1 MLPRLPCG
9 GRADGVVLGPRA
21 LQRVLIGR
29 PLPTAAATEERLTRP
44 RAIGAFGLDALSSVA
59 YGPDEI
65 LYVLLLAGAAGA
77 GWDIPIA
84 LAIAALLAIVTA
96 SYRQTIYAYPQGG
109 GSFTV
114 ARENLGTT
122 AGLVAAAALM
132 IDYLTTVAVSVTAGV
147 QAVVAFV
154 PGLDRHR
161 VAAGLA
167 CIGLLMLVNLRGVR
181 EAGAAFVVPTYLFV
195 GSLGLLLG
203 VGILRVAA
211 GGDLPP
217 AAAAPAAVEP
227 LGLFLILRAFAGGC
241 TAMTGIEAI
250 ANGIPVFKAP
260 ESRNAAATLTTLT
273 VILGALFLGTN
284 WLGHHIGAVPTDQAN
299 VVAQIGRAVA
309 TGWLTPLF
317 YLVQLS
323 AAVVLVLAANTS
335 FNGFPLLAAV
345 MAREGYFP
353 HQFAHRGQ
361 RLAYSNG
368 IVVIGVLAAV
378 LVVVFGGSTHA
389 LIPLFA
395 VGVFCCFTLSQA
407 GMVRHWQRTQGPGW
421 HAKLAVN
428 VVGAVV
434 TGVVTVIVVVTKFA
448 QGAWVVLVLVPLLAV
463 AFKAIHAHYQ
473 RAQQELTLG
482 PPPRP
487 RRESQRILVPVNRLN
502 RAVAET
508 LHYALSISD
517 EVSAV
522 HVAVDAEEAKALDEA
537 WQRWGVQVPLQIV
550 PSPFREVTSKLVH
563 VIERVQ
569 AEQPRRD
576 LTVMLPEV
584 IPHRWWEEPL
594 HNQTAF
600 ALELALRYHS
610 GIVVTTVP
618 IRLRR

>member
-1 MLPRLPCG
+1 M
-9 GRADGVVLGPRA
+9 LGPRA

-29 PLPTAAATEERLTRP
+29 PLPTAAAAEERLTRP

-65 LYVLLLAGAAGA
+65 LYVLLLAGAAGVR
-77 GWDIPIA
+77 WDVPIA
-84 LAIAALLAIVTA
+84 LAIAVLLVIVTV

-114 ARENLGTT
+114 ARRNLGTT

-147 QAVVAFV
+147 QAVIAFV
-154 PGLDRHR
+154 PALDNHR
-161 VAAGLA
+161 VAADLA
-167 CIGLLMLVNLRGVR
+167 CIGLLMVVNLRGVR
-181 EAGAAFVVPTYLFV
+181 EAGAAFVVPTYLFI

-203 VGILRVAA
+203 VGILRVAVGA
-211 GGDLPP
+211 DLPVH
-217 AAAAPAAVEP
+217 ALAPAAVEP
-227 LGLFLILRAFAGGC
+227 LGLFVILRAFAGGC

-250 ANGIPVFKAP
+250 ANGTPVFKRP
-260 ESRNAAATLTTLT
+260 EPRNAAATLTTLT

-284 WLGHHIGAVPTDQAN
+284 WLGHHVGAVPTDQAN

-323 AAVVLVLAANTS
+323 AAVVLLLAANTS

-353 HQFAHRGQ
+353 HQFSHRGQ

-368 IVVIGVLAAV
+368 IVVIGVLAGV

-395 VGVFCCFTLSQA
+395 VGVFACFTLSQA
-407 GMVRHWQRTQGPGW
+407 GMVRHWQRVQGPGW
-421 HAKLAVN
+421 RGKLAVN
-428 VVGAVV
+428 AVGAVV

-448 QGAWVVLVLVPLLAV
+448 QGAWLVLLLVPLLV
-463 AFKAIHAHYQ
+463 ANFRAIKQHYR
-473 RAQQELTLG
+473 RAELELILG
-482 PPPRP
+482 RPPRP
-487 RRESQRILVPVNRLN
+487 RREPQRILVPVNRLN

-508 LHYALSISD
+508 LRYALSISD
-517 EVSAV
+517 EITAV
-522 HVAVDAEEAKALDEA
+522 HVAVDADQAKALQEA
-537 WQRWGVQVPLQIV
+537 WERWGVQVPLQVV
-550 PSPFREVTSKLVH
+550 PSPYREVTGKLVH

-600 ALELALRYHS
+600 ALELALRYHP
-610 GIVVTTVP
+610 GIVVTTIPV
-618 IRLRR
+618 RLRR

>member
-1 MLPRLPCG
+1 
-9 GRADGVVLGPRA
+9 VLGPRA

-29 PLPTAAATEERLTRP
+29 PLPTTAAAEERLTRP

-77 GWDIPIA
+77 RWDVPIA
-84 LAIAALLAIVTA
+84 LAIAGLLVIVTV

-147 QAVVAFV
+147 QAVIAFV
-154 PGLDRHR
+154 PALDRHR
-161 VAAGLA
+161 VATGLA
-167 CIGLLMLVNLRGVR
+167 CILLLVLVNLRGVR
-181 EAGAAFVVPTYLFV
+181 EAGAAFVAPTYLFV

-203 VGILRVAA
+203 LGIVRVAT
-211 GGDLPP
+211 GSDLPP
-217 AAAAPAAVEP
+217 AHPAPPAAVEP

-250 ANGIPVFKAP
+250 ANGTPVFKRP

-284 WLGHHIGAVPTDQAN
+284 WLGHHIGSVPTNQSN
-299 VVAQIGRAVA
+299 VIAQIGRAVA
-309 TGWLTPLF
+309 TGWLSPLF

-323 AAVVLVLAANTS
+323 AAVVLLLAANTS

-345 MAREGYFP
+345 MARDDYFP
-353 HQFAHRGQ
+353 HQFQHRGQ

-368 IVVIGVLAAV
+368 ILVIGVLAAV
-378 LVVVFGGSTHA
+378 LVWVFGGSTHA

-407 GMVRHWQRTQGPGW
+407 GMVRHWQRVQGPGW
-421 HAKLAVN
+421 RAKLAVN
-428 VVGAVV
+428 AVGAVV
-434 TGVVTVIVVVTKFA
+434 TGVVTVVVVTTKFA
-448 QGAWVVLVLVPLLAV
+448 QGAWLVLVLVPLLAV
-463 AFKAIHAHYQ
+463 TFMAIHAHYQ
-473 RAQQELTLG
+473 RARQELTLDG

-487 RRESQRILVPVNRLN
+487 RREPQRILVPVNRLN

-508 LHYALSISD
+508 LAYALSISD
-517 EVSAV
+517 EVRAV
-522 HVAVDAEEAKALDEA
+522 HVVVDPDEAKALEDA
-537 WQRWGVQVPLQIV
+537 WQRWGVQVPLQLV
-550 PSPFREVTSKLVH
+550 PSPFREVTSTLVH

-584 IPHRWWEEPL
+584 IPHRWWEEVL

-618 IRLRR
+618 VRLRR

>member
-1 MLPRLPCG
+1 
-9 GRADGVVLGPRA
+9 VLGPRA

-29 PLPTAAATEERLTRP
+29 PLPTTAAAEERLTRP

-77 GWDIPIA
+77 RWDVPIA
-84 LAIAALLAIVTA
+84 LAIAGLLVIVTV

-132 IDYLTTVAVSVTAGV
+132 VDYLTTVAVSVTAGV
-147 QAVVAFV
+147 QAVIAFV
-154 PGLDRHR
+154 PALDRHR

-167 CIGLLMLVNLRGVR
+167 CILLLVLVNLRGVR
-181 EAGAAFVVPTYLFV
+181 EAGAAFVAPTYLFV

-203 VGILRVAA
+203 VGILRVAT
-211 GGDLPP
+211 GGDLP
-217 AAAAPAAVEP
+217 AHAAAPSAVEP

-250 ANGIPVFKAP
+250 ANGTPVFKRP

-284 WLGHHIGAVPTDQAN
+284 WLGHHIGSVPTNQSN
-299 VVAQIGRAVA
+299 VIAQIGRAVA
-309 TGWLTPLF
+309 TGWLSPLF

-323 AAVVLVLAANTS
+323 AAVVLLLAANTS

-345 MAREGYFP
+345 MARDDYFP
-353 HQFAHRGQ
+353 HQFQHRGQ

-368 IVVIGVLAAV
+368 ILVIGVLAAV
-378 LVVVFGGSTHA
+378 LVWVFGGSTHA

-421 HAKLAVN
+421 RAKLAVN
-428 VVGAVV
+428 AVGAVV
-434 TGVVTVIVVVTKFA
+434 TGVVTVIVVTTKFA
-448 QGAWVVLVLVPLLAV
+448 QGAWLVLVLVPLLAV
-463 AFKAIHAHYQ
+463 TFMAIHAHYQ
-473 RAQQELTLG
+473 RARQELTLDG

-487 RRESQRILVPVNRLN
+487 RREPQRILVPVNRLN

-508 LHYALSISD
+508 LEYALSISD
-517 EVSAV
+517 EVRAV
-522 HVAVDAEEAKALDEA
+522 HVAVDPDQAKALEDA
-537 WQRWGVQVPLQIV
+537 WQRWGVQVPLQLV

-584 IPHRWWEEPL
+584 IPHRWWEEVL

-618 IRLRR
+618 VRLRR

>member
-1 MLPRLPCG
+1 
-9 GRADGVVLGPRA
+9 VLGSRT

-29 PLPTAAATEERLTRP
+29 PLPTAAAAEERLTRP

-65 LYVLLLAGAAGA
+65 LYVLLLAGAAGTR
-77 GWDIPIA
+77 WDVPIA
-84 LAIAALLAIVTA
+84 LAIAALLVIVTA
-96 SYRQTIYAYPQGG
+96 SYWQTIYAYPQGG

-132 IDYLTTVAVSVTAGV
+132 VDYLTTVAVSVTAGV
-147 QAVVAFV
+147 QAVIAFV
-154 PGLDRHR
+154 PALDQHR
-161 VAAGLA
+161 VAADLA
-167 CIGLLMLVNLRGVR
+167 CIGLLVLVNLRGVR
-181 EAGAAFVVPTYLFV
+181 EAGAAFVIPTYLFI

-203 VGILRVAA
+203 VGILRVAM

-217 AAAAPAAVEP
+217 AHAAAPAAVEP
-227 LGLFLILRAFAGGC
+227 LGLFVILRAFAGGC

-250 ANGIPVFKAP
+250 ANGTPVFKRP
-260 ESRNAAATLTTLT
+260 ESRNAAGTLTTLT
-273 VILGALFLGTN
+273 VILGGLFLGTN
-284 WLGHHIGAVPTDQAN
+284 WLGHHIDAIPTDQAN
-299 VVAQIGRAVA
+299 VIAQIGRAVA

-323 AAVVLVLAANTS
+323 AAVVLLLAANTS

-345 MAREGYFP
+345 MARQDYFP
-353 HQFAHRGQ
+353 HQFQHRGQ

-368 IVVIGVLAAV
+368 ILVIGVLAAV

-407 GMVRHWQRTQGPGW
+407 GMVRHWQRVQGPGW
-421 HAKLAVN
+421 RGKLAVN
-428 VVGAVV
+428 AVGALV
-434 TGVVTVIVVVTKFA
+434 TGVVTVVVVVTKFA
-448 QGAWVVLVLVPLLAV
+448 QGAWLVLLLVPLLAA
-463 AFKAIHAHYQ
+463 AFRAIHAHYQ
-473 RAQQELTLG
+473 RARQELTLG

-487 RRESQRILVPVNRLN
+487 QRESQRILVPVNRLN

-508 LHYALSISD
+508 LEYALSISD

-522 HVAVDAEEAKALDEA
+522 HVAVDPDQAKALEAA

-584 IPHRWWEEPL
+584 IPHRWWEELL

-618 IRLRR
+618 VRLRR

>member
-1 MLPRLPCG
+1 
-9 GRADGVVLGPRA
+9 VLGPRA

-29 PLPTAAATEERLTRP
+29 PLPTTAAAEERLTRP

-77 GWDIPIA
+77 RWDVPIA
-84 LAIAALLAIVTA
+84 LAIAGLLVIVTV

-132 IDYLTTVAVSVTAGV
+132 VDYLTTVAVSVTAGV
-147 QAVVAFV
+147 QAVIAFV
-154 PGLDRHR
+154 PALDRHR

-167 CIGLLMLVNLRGVR
+167 CILLLVLVNLRGVR
-181 EAGAAFVVPTYLFV
+181 EAGAAFVAPTYLFV

-203 VGILRVAA
+203 LGIVRVAT
-211 GGDLPP
+211 GSDLPP
-217 AAAAPAAVEP
+217 AHPAPPAAVEP

-250 ANGIPVFKAP
+250 ANGTPVFKRP

-273 VILGALFLGTN
+273 VILGGLFLGTN
-284 WLGHHIGAVPTDQAN
+284 WLGHHIGSVPTNQSN
-299 VVAQIGRAVA
+299 VIAQIGRAVA
-309 TGWLTPLF
+309 TGWLSPLF

-323 AAVVLVLAANTS
+323 AAVVLLLAANTS

-345 MAREGYFP
+345 MARDDYFP
-353 HQFAHRGQ
+353 HQFQHRGQ

-368 IVVIGVLAAV
+368 ILVIGVLAAV
-378 LVVVFGGSTHA
+378 LVWVFGGSTHA

-421 HAKLAVN
+421 RAKLAVN
-428 VVGAVV
+428 AVGAVV
-434 TGVVTVIVVVTKFA
+434 TGVVTVIVVTTKFA
-448 QGAWVVLVLVPLLAV
+448 QGAWLVLVLVPLLAV
-463 AFKAIHAHYQ
+463 TFMAIHAHYQ
-473 RAQQELTLG
+473 RARQELTLDG

-487 RRESQRILVPVNRLN
+487 RREPQRILVPVNRLN

-508 LHYALSISD
+508 LEYALSISD
-517 EVSAV
+517 EVRAV
-522 HVAVDAEEAKALDEA
+522 HVAVDPDQAKALEDA
-537 WQRWGVQVPLQIV
+537 WQRWGVQVPLQLV
-550 PSPFREVTSKLVH
+550 PSPFREVTSRLVG

-584 IPHRWWEEPL
+584 IPHRWWEEVL

-618 IRLRR
+618 VRLRR

>member
-1 MLPRLPCG
+1 
-9 GRADGVVLGPRA
+9 VLGPRA

-29 PLPTAAATEERLTRP
+29 PLPTTAAAEERLTRP

-77 GWDIPIA
+77 RWDVPIA
-84 LAIAALLAIVTA
+84 LAIAGLLVIVTV

-132 IDYLTTVAVSVTAGV
+132 VDYLTTVAVSVTAGV
-147 QAVVAFV
+147 QAVIAFV
-154 PGLDRHR
+154 PALDRHR

-167 CIGLLMLVNLRGVR
+167 CILLLVLVNLRGVR
-181 EAGAAFVVPTYLFV
+181 EAGAAFVAPTYLFV

-203 VGILRVAA
+203 VGILRVAT
-211 GGDLPP
+211 GGDLP
-217 AAAAPAAVEP
+217 AHAAAPSAVEP

-250 ANGIPVFKAP
+250 ANGTPVFKRP

-284 WLGHHIGAVPTDQAN
+284 WLGHHIGSVPTNQSN
-299 VVAQIGRAVA
+299 VIAQIGRAVA
-309 TGWLTPLF
+309 TGWLSPLF

-323 AAVVLVLAANTS
+323 AAVVLLLAANTS

-345 MAREGYFP
+345 MARDDYFP
-353 HQFAHRGQ
+353 HQFQHRGQ

-368 IVVIGVLAAV
+368 ILVIGVLAAV
-378 LVVVFGGSTHA
+378 LVWVFGGSTHA

-421 HAKLAVN
+421 RAKLAVN
-428 VVGAVV
+428 AVGAVV
-434 TGVVTVIVVVTKFA
+434 TGVVTVIVVTTKFA
-448 QGAWVVLVLVPLLAV
+448 QGAWLVLVLVPLLAV
-463 AFKAIHAHYQ
+463 TFMAIHAHYQ
-473 RAQQELTLG
+473 RARQELTLDG

-508 LHYALSISD
+508 LAYALSISD
-517 EVSAV
+517 EVRAV
-522 HVAVDAEEAKALDEA
+522 HVAVDPDQAKALEDA
-537 WQRWGVQVPLQIV
+537 WQRWGVQVPLQLV

-584 IPHRWWEEPL
+584 IPHRWWEEVL

-618 IRLRR
+618 VRLRR